1 MYCPQYLCQC
11 CLLIIFIYANEMSF
25 VMSISNFVS
34 SAGRE
39 ILLKVV
45 DTNKLYHLIVLS
57 VPQMKVI
64 IEKPLN
70 KFK

>member
-11 CLLIIFIYANEMSF
+11 CLLIIFIYANEMSV
-25 VMSISNFVS
+25 VMSVSNFVS

-39 ILLKVV
+39 IVLKF

>member
-1 MYCPQYLCQC
+1 
-11 CLLIIFIYANEMSF
+11 MSV
-25 VMSISNFVS
+25 VMSVSNFVS

-39 ILLKVV
+39 IVLKF